1 MKPAPHR
8 EPECPA
14 WMMTFGDTIG
24 LLLTFFVMMISFT
37 SFDADKLTDFMGT
50 MRGAFSAAPDAAGRS
65 ATDLA
70 APRLS
75 GEPVSLDR
83 LEPVVR
89 QVFASALGNRFG
101 QQMFC
106 GMVDEGM
113 AIIVDMDGVFKPG
126 SLELNRGQ
134 EDLFRSLGVVARSLD
149 NEMRVTAVVPE
160 GTAFSPVLAQTAWA
174 FAAKRAMV
182 FRDEMA
188 DANRLPMGRFSIG
201 SRVAEAQE
209 PLPTDGTRVSRSYLE
224 ILVVEKRTIKEVLPE
239 EIVIRDRWM

>member
-1 MKPAPHR
+1 MKPVPHHD
-8 EPECPA
+8 PECPA
-14 WMMTFGDTIG
+14 WMLTFGDTMG

-37 SFDADKLTDFMGT
+37 SFESDKLTDFMGT
-50 MRGAFSAAPDAAGRS
+50 MRGAFSVAPDAAGRS
-65 ATDLA
+65 TPEMA
-70 APRLS
+70 ASRLS
-75 GEPVSLDR
+75 EEPVSLDR
-83 LEPVVR
+83 LEPLVR
-89 QVFASALGNRFG
+89 QVFASALGTRFG
-101 QQMFC
+101 RQMFC

-149 NEMRVTAVVPE
+149 NEMRVTAVLPE
-160 GTAFSPVLAQTAWA
+160 GTAFSPALAQTAWA

-182 FRDEMA
+182 FRDEVA
-188 DANRLPMGRFSIG
+188 GANRLPMQRFSIG

-209 PLPTDGTRVSRSYLE
+209 PLPTDGTRLSRSYVE
-224 ILVVEKRTIKEVLPE
+224 ILVVEKRTIKDVLPE